1 MTNVKIR
8 ILEDI
13 LDLEHKDYDA
23 MMISFYDG
31 EYSCSY
37 VNIENGN
44 PEIKENNI
52 ELTDVPSIIA
62 FNYCT
67 GLDLIND
74 LEGTNFLYNSKNHRK
89 VLGFSLLVPMCTG
102 SIIYNDEVVNL
113 NFAENLEKT
122 IRKSFKTE

>member
-23 MMISFYDG
+23 MMISFYNG
-31 EYSCSY
+31 KYSCSY

-44 PEIKENNI
+44 PEVKENSI

-74 LEGTNFLYNSKNHRK
+74 LEGTNFLYDSKNHRK
-89 VLGFSLLVPMCTG
+89 VLGFSLLVPTCTG
-102 SIIYNDEVVNL
+102 SIIYNDEVVNF
-113 NFAENLEKT
+113 NFTENLEKT

>member
-8 ILEDI
+8 VLEDI

-31 EYSCSY
+31 KYLCSY

-113 NFAENLEKT
+113 NFTENLEKT

>member
-8 ILEDI
+8 VLEDI

-23 MMISFYDG
+23 MMISFYNG
-31 EYSCSY
+31 KYLCSY

-44 PEIKENNI
+44 PDIKENNI

>member
-1 MTNVKIR
+1 MTNAKIR
-8 ILEDI
+8 VLEDI

-23 MMISFYDG
+23 MIISFYDG
-31 EYSCSY
+31 KYSCSY

-44 PEIKENNI
+44 PEVKENNI

-74 LEGTNFLYNSKNHRK
+74 LEGTNFLYNSKNSSWISSSS
-89 VLGFSLLVPMCTG
+89 F
-102 SIIYNDEVVNL
+102 
-113 NFAENLEKT
+113 T
-122 IRKSFKTE
+122 IHC